1 MPAIPQSVPMPLKP
15 GAVAFGTSQAPSP
28 ALPAPVAP
36 VAPVVPAPVA
46 PVAPV
51 AAVPSVAPV
60 QLPTAVPK
68 PDRDRQVR
76 VDQGW
81 CINVWS
87 SAGWFL
93 LRLKSSKDQ
102 PHIFGLRGVG
112 WHCQDSNSHGIGV
125 VLKGF
130 PRRFEHQRQ
139 RLEESLLL
147 GPRPSIKI

>member
-1 MPAIPQSVPMPLKP
+1 M
-15 GAVAFGTSQAPSP
+15 
-28 ALPAPVAP
+28 
-36 VAPVVPAPVA
+36 APVVPAPVA

-76 VDQGW
+76 VDQGC

-102 PHIFGLRGVG
+102 PPHLWVARSGLAL
-112 WHCQDSNSHGIGV
+112 S
-125 VLKGF
+125 
-130 PRRFEHQRQ
+130 RQ
-139 RLEESLLL
+139 QF
-147 GPRPSIKI
+147 